1 MASIAESEFADGE
14 FADLGRRHDRI
25 RFDARTLPYLAP
37 GIVLMAVLF
46 IAPILYALYLA
57 FTNLELAGFHAASYS
72 FTGLDNP
79 RRLLNDSQFSES
91 TRLTVYFLVFS
102 TILGQ
107 TVLGMILALVMRRA
121 LAPLRVLVGAVVVL
135 AWVLPEVT
143 AGFVWYAFAQPGG
156 TLGHVLSSPNEN
168 YLSTFP
174 MLIVCI
180 ANTWRNVAFSMLMF
194 SAALRNLPTEVIEA
208 AEMEGA
214 SSLRRL
220 VRIVLPM
227 MRGSVVTNLLLVTL
241 GNLSTFTLVWV
252 MTQGGP
258 GTATSIL
265 PVYMYLVSF
274 SYNDLGYGSMIG
286 LAVIALGA
294 LFSLTY
300 AYTLRSRLT

>member
-1 MASIAESEFADGE
+1 MATIAESELA
-14 FADLGRRHDRI
+14 ALGPRQDRM

-37 GIVLMAVLF
+37 AIALMALLF

-57 FTNLELAGFHAASYS
+57 FTNLQLAGFHAASYS

-79 RRLLNDSQFSES
+79 RRLLHDTQFGES
-91 TRLTVYFLVFS
+91 TRLTVYFLIGS
-102 TILGQ
+102 TIVGQ
-107 TVLGMILALVMRRA
+107 TVLGMILALAMRRV
-121 LAPLRVLVGAVVVL
+121 LAPLRILVGAVVVL

-143 AGFVWYAFAQPGG
+143 AGFVWYAFAQPHG

-174 MLIVCI
+174 LLVVSI

-194 SAALRNLPTEVIEA
+194 AAALRNLPTEVMEA
-208 AEMEGA
+208 AEIEGA
-214 SSLRRL
+214 STLRRL
-220 VRIVLPM
+220 VRVVLPM
-227 MRGSVVTNLLLVTL
+227 MRGTIVTNLLLVTL

-294 LFSLTY
+294 VFSLTY
-300 AYTLRSRLT
+300 AYTLRSRVT

>member
-1 MASIAESEFADGE
+1 VAAVAERELAG
-14 FADLGRRHDRI
+14 LGRRRDRV
-25 RFDARTLPYLAP
+25 RFEARSIPYLAP
-37 GIVLMAVLF
+37 GIVLLVVLF
-46 IAPILYALYLA
+46 LAPIGYALYIA
-57 FTNLELAGFHAASYS
+57 FTNLQLAGPHAASYS
-72 FTGLDNP
+72 FTGLANP
-79 RRLLNDSQFSES
+79 KRLVHDTQFVES
-91 TRLTVYFLVFS
+91 TRLTVYFLFFS

-107 TVLGMILALVMRRA
+107 TALGMILALVMRRV
-121 LAPLRVLVGAVVVL
+121 LAPLRILIGAVVVL

-156 TLGHVLSSPNEN
+156 TLGHVLSNPTEN
-168 YLSTFP
+168 YLATLP

-180 ANTWRNVAFSMLMF
+180 ANAWRNVAFSMLMF
-194 SAALRNLPTEVIEA
+194 SAALRNLPTEVMEA

-214 SSLRRL
+214 STLRRL
-220 VRIVLPM
+220 ARIVVPM
-227 MRGSVVTNLLLVTL
+227 MGGTIVTNLLLVTL

-274 SYNDLGYGSMIG
+274 TYNDLGYGSMIG

-294 LFSLTY
+294 CFSLAY
-300 AYTLRSRLT
+300 AYTLRARLA

>member
-1 MASIAESEFADGE
+1 LATIAESELA
-14 FADLGRRHDRI
+14 ALGRRHDRL
-25 RFDARTLPYLAP
+25 RFDLRTLPYVAP
-37 GIVLMAVLF
+37 GLVLMGVLF
-46 IAPILYALYLA
+46 IAPILYSLYLA
-57 FTNLELAGFHAASYS
+57 FTNLQLAGAHAASYG

-79 RRLLNDSQFSES
+79 RRLLADTQFGES
-91 TRLTVYFLVFS
+91 TKLTVIFLVCS

-121 LAPLRVLVGAVVVL
+121 LAPLRILIGVVVVL

-156 TLGHVLSSPNEN
+156 TLSNVLSSPNEN
-168 YLSTFP
+168 YLATFP
-174 MLIVCI
+174 MLVVCI

-194 SAALRNLPTEVIEA
+194 SAALRNLPTEVVEA

-214 SSLRRL
+214 STLRRL
-220 VRIVLPM
+220 VRIVVPM
-227 MRGSVVTNLLLVTL
+227 MRGTIVTNLLLVTL

-300 AYTLRSRLT
+300 AYTLRARLT